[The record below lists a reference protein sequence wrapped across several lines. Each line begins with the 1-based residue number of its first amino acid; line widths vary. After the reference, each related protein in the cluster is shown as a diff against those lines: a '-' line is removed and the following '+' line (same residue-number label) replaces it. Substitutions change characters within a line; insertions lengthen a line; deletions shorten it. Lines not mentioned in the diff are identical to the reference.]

1 MNNQIIGVFRN
12 LQAHPTATRR
22 VMFGQVPGTLQY
34 AGERNHISFI
44 PNITVFPIYLFKY
57 QNSGRVLYANA
68 YDIQEIVKKN
78 VRDGSVTSVPWK
90 RYNPSNRRL
99 YV

>member
-1 MNNQIIGVFRN
+1 MNNQVIGVFRN
-12 LQAHPTATRR
+12 LQAQPNATRR

-34 AGERNHISFI
+34 AGEKNHLSFI

-57 QNSGRVLYANA
+57 YNNGRILYANA
-68 YDIQEIVKKN
+68 SDIQDIVMKN
-78 VRDGSVTSVPWK
+78 IRDGSITSVPWK
-90 RYNPSNRRL
+90 RYNASNIRL